1 MKRGSEADHDG
12 KEQKSIHGKKKKAC
26 YLHTS
31 YPKAQRDPLILQWGA
46 ILSGMHNIAHFYHK
60 HIKWIDAR

>member
-31 YPKAQRDPLILQWGA
+31 YPKAQRDPLILQ
-46 ILSGMHNIAHFYHK
+46 
-60 HIKWIDAR
+60 